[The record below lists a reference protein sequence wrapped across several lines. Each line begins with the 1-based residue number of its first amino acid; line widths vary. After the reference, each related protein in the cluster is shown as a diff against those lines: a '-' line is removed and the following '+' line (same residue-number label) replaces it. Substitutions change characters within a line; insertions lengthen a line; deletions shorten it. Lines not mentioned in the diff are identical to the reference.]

1 MAFDNIRASMKQQ
14 PGRYAE
20 LAVDPEAGTVNQSF
34 FAGKGIER
42 VEFPK
47 MSVRETVKANANP
60 KMGKNGPVIKPFSS
74 PNNPPSDIAPKD
86 STKARLYAK
95 AQFQMLGNA
104 DALLAHARRS
114 GRFDDWGAFYFEGNQ
129 TGKEMG
135 KMYGVGH
142 RVAHGVLAALSG
154 NGTDWTTANVPN
166 AHKVLHAVTQ
176 ENRVPKPEELTN
188 GESARI
194 NNAVRI
200 IKGEDPETVL
210 GTLKEGNFFKNLH
223 NPEGDEITVDTHM
236 GYGLTGWKRNW
247 LGAGGGAPYLQQPT
261 VYNMFDRIVRDA
273 SEANNLSPSVGQ
285 AVMWGAVKDLYNMKS
300 GSPAPEHERFG
311 EYYDVKDPRFPQN
324 IRTRQ
329 KHIQSFVEGT
339 SK

>member
-1 MAFDNIRASMKQQ
+1 MAFDNIRATMKPQ

-20 LAVDPEAGTVNQSF
+20 LAVNPDTNAINQTF
-34 FAGKGIER
+34 FVDKGIER
-42 VEFPK
+42 VVFPK
-47 MSVRETVKANANP
+47 ASVKEIVEANKNP
-60 KMGKNGPVIKPFSS
+60 NMGKNGPVIRSFSS
-74 PNNPPSDIAPKD
+74 PNNPPADTSPKD

-104 DALLAHARRS
+104 DALLAHARKT
-114 GRFDDWGAFYFEGNQ
+114 GRFDDWGAFYYEGNQ
-129 TGKEMG
+129 TGHDMG

-154 NGTDWTTANVPN
+154 NGTDWLSANVPN

-176 ENRVPKPEELTN
+176 EGRVPGPEELVN

-200 IKGEDPETVL
+200 IKGEDPEHVL
-210 GTLKEGNFFKNLH
+210 GNLKEGNFFKNLH
-223 NPEGDEITVDTHM
+223 NPDGEEITVDTHM

-247 LGAGGGAPYLQQPT
+247 QGAAGGAGYLQQPS
-261 VYNMFDRIVRDA
+261 VYTMFDRIIRDV
-273 SEANNLSPSVGQ
+273 SEANNLSPSRGQ
-285 AVMWGAVKDLYNMKS
+285 AIMWGAVKDIYDKKS

-311 EYYDVKDPRFPQN
+311 EYYDVNDPRLPRE

-329 KHIQSFVEGT
+329 KHIQSFVEGST
-339 SK
+339 R